1 MIDSIPALAMMLA
14 LSYLLGSV
22 PSAVWA
28 GRVTRG
34 IDIREHGSGNAGAT
48 NTFRI
53 LGWKSGVV
61 VSLLDLGKGYVAA
74 AYIGGL
80 ALKWSD
86 LPTYTGS
93 WETASLLGVSA
104 GVAAVVGHMYPV
116 WAGFR
121 GGKGALTTAGMLY
134 GLEPVS
140 ISLAMVVFFGVLAT
154 SRYVSLASM
163 SAAVSYPVFLLMLRQ
178 YFGFEDIDGSLLV
191 VSSVLMG
198 FIILKHRENIR
209 RLREGTE
216 RRADFSSR

>member
-80 ALKWSD
+80 ALRWSD
-86 LPTYTGS
+86 LPAYAGS

-163 SAAVSYPVFLLMLRQ
+163 SAAVSYPVF
-178 YFGFEDIDGSLLV
+178 S
-191 VSSVLMG
+191 
-198 FIILKHRENIR
+198 
-209 RLREGTE
+209 
-216 RRADFSSR
+216 ADAPSIFRV